1 MSAPFSQCQL
11 CYGLVREE
19 KLFSGTVYRYQCR
32 LCNLAACAHCAASA
46 FDSAMQ
52 CYRCD
57 ANAWCRTRA
66 FCVQLTL
73 GLVDRQAAE
82 FTRTFVQP
90 LALPTMR
97 AALQEAID
105 DLPTVLA
112 TVIDRALVSEVCKQ
126 TAIVWEEARAA
137 ADQLSEYG
145 WRAPADLIGLNPS
158 YVLRV
163 PTVYTN
169 ESGATLAMHCFPID
183 LSRAKNHLSE

>member
-1 MSAPFSQCQL
+1 MTAPFSQCQL
-11 CYGLVREE
+11 CYGLVKEE
-19 KLFSGTVYRYQCR
+19 KLFAGTAYRFQCR
-32 LCNLAACAHCAASA
+32 DCELAVCAHCAASA
-46 FDSAMQ
+46 LDATML

-57 ANAWCRTRA
+57 PEAWSSTRA

-90 LALPTMR
+90 RAAPTMR

-112 TVIDRALVSEVCKQ
+112 TVLDRALVSEMCKQ
-126 TAIVWEEARAA
+126 TAIVWDETLAS

-145 WRAPADLIGLNPS
+145 WRAAAGLIGLNPS
-158 YVLRV
+158 FVLRV
-163 PTVYTN
+163 PSVLTN
-169 ESGATLAMHCFPID
+169 ESGASLAMHCFPVD
-183 LSRAKNHLSE
+183 VSRVKNHLSA